1 MRKRARMI
9 DELEKRLFSAYG
21 AQEGVPQGDRWRE
34 SVMGELRRLGPL
46 AIEGN
51 GEAAFGRLAWR
62 FSAAAV
68 FVALILLVYMLSN
81 GFVDYQDLA
90 MQYLANPID
99 FII

>member
-1 MRKRARMI
+1 MKGHTRKLE
-9 DELEKRLFSAYG
+9 ELEKGLLSAYR
-21 AQEGVPQGDRWRE
+21 AQEDPKPGALWRE

-46 AIEGN
+46 EVEGN
-51 GEAAFGRLAWR
+51 EEVLFGRLAWR

-90 MQYLANPID
+90 MRYLENPMD

>member
-1 MRKRARMI
+1 MKGRPQML
-9 DELEKRLFSAYG
+9 DELEKRLFSAYR
-21 AQEGVPQGDRWRE
+21 AQEDPTPGPLWRE
-34 SVMGELRRLGPL
+34 SVMGDLRRLGPL

>member
-1 MRKRARMI
+1 MKGHTRKLE
-9 DELEKRLFSAYG
+9 ELEKGLLSAYR
-21 AQEGVPQGDRWRE
+21 AQEDPKPGVLWRE

-46 AIEGN
+46 EVEGD
-51 GEAAFGRLAWR
+51 EEVLFGRLAWR

-90 MQYLANPID
+90 MRYLENPMD